1 MRGAEAF
8 LRRGGELAALN
19 STRVLTRTEGGK
31 LWSVNW
37 VTQRGVRGMKRATYV
52 QGMVV
57 PRQFAVAHLGALVEL
72 RQRGETGGRTRPMS
86 TVKDGAADSFLPV
99 EERVKFGEPDAERQT
114 LTKAVAK
121 RKYLLRDTDVNNNP
135 MLRPFRGAEHVTPE
149 RQGDSEVSHQGPVV
163 FLIQDIERACMRRW
177 GSEKEFR
184 REQLR
189 YEIRRRRQVTR
200 PYTDSPRK
208 CARIACE
215 RRVNTLAELQ
225 G

>member
-1 MRGAEAF
+1 MRGAEAL

-19 STRVLTRTEGGK
+19 STRVFTRTEGAK

-37 VTQRGVRGMKRATYV
+37 VTQRGVRGGKRATHV
-52 QGMVV
+52 QGQFL
-57 PRQFAVAHLGALVEL
+57 PRQLAVAHLGALVEL
-72 RQRGETGGRTRPMS
+72 RQRGETGERSRPMS
-86 TVKDGAADSFLPV
+86 TVTDGAADSFLPA

-135 MLRPFRGAEHVTPE
+135 MLRPFRGAEHVAP
-149 RQGDSEVSHQGPVV
+149 GDSDVSQQGPVI
-163 FLIQDIERACMRRW
+163 FLIQDIERACLRRW

-189 YEIRRRRQVTR
+189 HEIRRRRQVTR
-200 PYTDSPRK
+200 PSTLEVTQGQILSQYPTDATRFRWHLNGS
-208 CARIACE
+208 
-215 RRVNTLAELQ
+215 
-225 G
+225 